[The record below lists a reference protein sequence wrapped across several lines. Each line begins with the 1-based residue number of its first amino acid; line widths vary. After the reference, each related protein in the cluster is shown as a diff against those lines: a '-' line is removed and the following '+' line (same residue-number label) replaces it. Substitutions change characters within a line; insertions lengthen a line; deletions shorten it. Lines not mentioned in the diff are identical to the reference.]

1 MGWDGMGWDSIGGFT
16 RVVYAD
22 EINREGLGE
31 LPINTPNARY
41 LIAVSGIPG
50 SGKTTLAAT
59 ITKRLNALQTNHSN
73 KTSLPP
79 IAGFIPMD
87 GYHLTRAQLSAM
99 PDPAHA
105 HARRGAASHSTV
117 HHSSHLSR
125 RSVNLLPP
133 PPSQSTHPSFDHA
146 LKDPK
151 ENDIPI
157 EPTTKI
163 LVFEG
168 NYLSLDKEPWRS
180 AAAKL
185 MDQLW
190 FVEVDFEVAK
200 RRLIPRHVK
209 AGIAKDETEAEKRV
223 VENDLVNGED
233 IVRDRMT
240 VHEIIVSTDDEAW
253 K

>member
-1 MGWDGMGWDSIGGFT
+1 MQDISSQYPEFLVQVSFLSSHFLFRFPQLHHPLSFI
-16 RVVYAD
+16 ASA
-22 EINREGLGE
+22 
-31 LPINTPNARY
+31 NTTP
-41 LIAVSGIPG
+41 
-50 SGKTTLAAT
+50 GKTTLAAT

-105 HARRGAASHSTV
+105 HARRGAAFTFDGSSFLSLIQKIREPITPSTITI
-117 HHSSHLSR
+117 HA
-125 RSVNLLPP
+125 
-133 PPSQSTHPSFDHA
+133 PSFDHA

-180 AAAKL
+180 AAKL

-209 AGIAKDETEAEKRV
+209 AGIAKDEMEAEKRV